1 MTPICPHTLSNRT
14 IIFRDEVK
22 LTVIN
27 RSHDSRLLVAMD
39 GQRNRAVTEDE
50 PIEISVSSR
59 TLALAQRQDYSPFEV
74 MRAKLK
80 WSGGLV
86 DKK

>member
-1 MTPICPHTLSNRT
+1 VMGGET
-14 IIFRDEVK
+14 
-22 LTVIN
+22 
-27 RSHDSRLLVAMD
+27 
-39 GQRNRAVTEDE
+39 
-50 PIEISVSSR
+50 IEIAISRR
-59 TLALAQRQDYSPFEV
+59 TLALAQRRDYSPFEV